1 MTKTAPAPADA
12 FNDAATRKGMGL
24 AGLLRTPGS
33 EPTPTPPGVEPAVA
47 EPAAAAVA
55 VAEPAV
61 EEPSKPVAPR
71 RAAPRATKPKLS
83 ATVEGETIE
92 ARTMRKSVTVQ
103 IPIDVW
109 EAWDQLLEGLRLP
122 WRSDAAAAAI
132 RGLLEATDD
141 QILEAVLVETGS
153 DRGLTRQLG
162 ARVNTELYAQFT
174 GRLGDLG
181 RLPIN
186 AGLTAALRRAIAS
199 GGGELRNRVL
209 DERRR

>member
-33 EPTPTPPGVEPAVA
+33 ETTPTAPVVEPAVT
-47 EPAAAAVA
+47 EPAAVVA
-55 VAEPAV
+55 LAEPVVAESA
-61 EEPSKPVAPR
+61 KPVAPR
-71 RAAPRATKPKLS
+71 RAAPRATKPKVP

-132 RGLLEATDD
+132 RGLLEATDE

-162 ARVNTELYAQFT
+162 ARVSTELYAQFT